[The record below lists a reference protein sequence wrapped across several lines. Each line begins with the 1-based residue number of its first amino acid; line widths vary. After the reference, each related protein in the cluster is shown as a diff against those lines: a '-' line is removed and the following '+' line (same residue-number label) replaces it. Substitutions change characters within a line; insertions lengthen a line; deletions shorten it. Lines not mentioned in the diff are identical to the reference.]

1 MAGLLIAL
9 GLVLLIVA
17 HEFGHFIAAKL
28 FKLFVHEFGIGF
40 PPRLVGKKVG
50 ETEYTLNALPLGGFV
65 RIAGEDDENEGAI
78 PRARLLSAQHP
89 WKRALVIIAGVATNA
104 VIAWVLLTAVFIAG
118 TPRVVVI
125 TSVEAGSPASAAG
138 VVPEDVLVG
147 YESADSFATAARDS
161 IARNFAFEV
170 RRGSDTQLINATPR
184 EVTEERPGSLG
195 VSLMEGGIDR
205 VPFYLA
211 PWEALKAT
219 WSLSVATV
227 EGFAGLIGRLFTGNV
242 PSDVV
247 GPVGIVATAG
257 QVSGIG
263 SVYLVQMLAIISI
276 NLAVL
281 NLLPIPALDGGRLY
295 LTLIEWATR
304 RKVPKW
310 WEIRINAVTFLILIG
325 LMLLLTARDVFR
337 LF

>member
-1 MAGLLIAL
+1 MAGLLIAI
-9 GLVLLIVA
+9 GLVVLIAA

-40 PPRLVGKKVG
+40 PPKLWGKKVG

-65 RIAGEDDENEGAI
+65 RIAGEDDEAESQI
-78 PRARLLSAQHP
+78 PRERLLSTQKP
-89 WKRALVIIAGVATNA
+89 WKRAVVIAAGVAVNA
-104 VIAWVLLTAVFIAG
+104 VIAWVLLTAVFLTG

-125 TSVEAGSPASAAG
+125 SSVEEGSPAAVAG
-138 VVPEDVLVG
+138 LQANDVVKG
-147 YESADSFATAARDS
+147 YDSSEEFATAARS
-161 IARNFAFEV
+161 AISENFSFEV
-170 RRGSDTQLINATPR
+170 SRGAETVAISTTPR
-184 EVTEERPGSLG
+184 EPSADKPGALG
-195 VSLMEGGIDR
+195 VSLMEGGIDK

-211 PWEALKAT
+211 PWEALKTT
-219 WSLSVATV
+219 WSLTV
-227 EGFAGLIGRLFTGNV
+227 STVTGFGSLIGRLFTGNV

-263 SVYLVQMLAIISI
+263 SIYLVQMLAIISI

-295 LTLIEWATR
+295 LTLIEWATK
-304 RKVPKW
+304 RKIPKW
-310 WEIRINAVTFLILIG
+310 IELRINAVTFILLIG